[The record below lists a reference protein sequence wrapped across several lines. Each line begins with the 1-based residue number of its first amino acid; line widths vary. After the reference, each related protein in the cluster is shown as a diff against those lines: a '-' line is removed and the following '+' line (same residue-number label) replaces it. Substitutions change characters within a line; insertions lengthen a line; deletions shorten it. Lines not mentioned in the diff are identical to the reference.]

1 MQYRISLPE
10 PEHHWMRV
18 EATFSGLPDGAAEL
32 HMSRSS
38 PGRYALHEFTKNV
51 YDLQAADAG
60 GRALAVSPITP
71 SQWTVAGHHGSLRVS
86 YRVYGDRVDGTYV
99 SIDTTHAHLNM
110 PASLMWMPGLELRP
124 VRVTFVRPAAGPN
137 WSVATQLF
145 PPEIRSSSRRRI
157 SSS

>member
-1 MQYRISLPE
+1 MQPQGAAICGGGASAPLLSAALLLFGAAVAHAQVVQYRISLPE

-86 YRVYGDRVDGTYV
+86 YRV
-99 SIDTTHAHLNM
+99 
-110 PASLMWMPGLELRP
+110 
-124 VRVTFVRPAAGPN
+124 
-137 WSVATQLF
+137 
-145 PPEIRSSSRRRI
+145 
-157 SSS
+157 